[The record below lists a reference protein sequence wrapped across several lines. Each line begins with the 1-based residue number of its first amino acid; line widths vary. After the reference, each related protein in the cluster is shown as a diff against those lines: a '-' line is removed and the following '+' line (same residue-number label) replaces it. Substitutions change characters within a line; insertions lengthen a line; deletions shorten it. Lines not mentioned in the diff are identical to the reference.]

1 MNLNCKT
8 GEATMATEIL
18 ANLLE
23 SGTLSEEA
31 GAAIKEAMEAKLNEA
46 REEITA
52 ELREEFAQKFEH
64 DKGIIVEAMDNML
77 NEAIRTEMEEFKTDR
92 EALIA
97 ERVAYKKAISEHAKI
112 LEKFITSQLA
122 AEVKELRDD
131 RAKVAENLETTK
143 SFVVKQLSRELAEF
157 HNDKRE
163 LVETKV
169 RMVAEGKELLNKT
182 KESFVKRSA
191 ELVENTISN
200 ALRSELTALKEDIQ
214 AAKENEFGRKL
225 FEAFAGEFMSSQL
238 NEGTEV
244 AKVNKKLNETANKVA
259 ELEAVIA
266 EKEEAIAAAKKTQ
279 RVMEDRMNRKEV
291 LSNLLKPLAGQKREV
306 MADLLESVKTS
317 NLKTAFKKY
326 LPAVLNENVTAKAE
340 TKETLTE
347 GKVTEKT
354 GNRET
359 MTEQAK
365 PESDDADI
373 VVLRKLAGLK

>member
-8 GEATMATEIL
+8 GEATMANEIL

-23 SGTLSEEA
+23 SGALSEEA
-31 GAAIKEAMEAKLNEA
+31 GAAIKEAMEVKLNEA

-64 DKGIIVEAMDNML
+64 DKGVIVEAMDNML
-77 NEAIRTEMEEFKTDR
+77 NEAIRAEMTEFKTDR

-112 LEKFITSQLA
+112 LEKFITSHLA
-122 AEVKELRDD
+122 AEVKELQAD

-169 RMVAEGKELLNKT
+169 RMVAEGKELLTKT
-182 KESFVKRSA
+182 KESFIKRSA

-200 ALRSELTALKEDIQ
+200 ALRSEIVTLKEDIQ
-214 AAKENEFGRKL
+214 SAKENEFGRKL

-244 AKVNKKLNETANKVA
+244 AKVNKKLDESANKVA
-259 ELEAVIA
+259 ELEAMITA
-266 EKEEAIAAAKKTQ
+266 KEADVAQAQKAK
-279 RVMEDRMNRKEV
+279 RVMEDRMNRKAKLDEL
-291 LSNLLKPLAGQKREV
+291 LSPLAGQKREV
-306 MADLLESVKTS
+306 MSDLLESVKTT

-326 LPAVLNENVTAKAE
+326 LPAVLNESVSAQAE
-340 TKETLTE
+340 TKTLTE
-347 GKVTEKT
+347 SKVTEHT
-354 GNRET
+354 GNRVVKET
-359 MTEQAK
+359 TQ
-365 PESDDADI
+365 STGDDADI

>member
-1 MNLNCKT
+1 
-8 GEATMATEIL
+8 MATEIL

-23 SGTLSEEA
+23 SGALSEEA

-64 DKGIIVEAMDNML
+64 DKGVIVEAMDNML

-191 ELVENTISN
+191 ELVENTIST

-244 AKVNKKLNETANKVA
+244 AKMNKKLDESAEKVA
-259 ELEAVIA
+259 ELEAMIA
-266 EKEEAIAAAKKTQ
+266 EKEAEITEASRKQ
-279 RVMEDRMNRKEV
+279 RVMEDRMNRKAV
-291 LSNLLKPLAGQKREV
+291 MDDLLAPLANEKRRV
-306 MADLLESVKTS
+306 MSDLLESVKTS

-340 TKETLTE
+340 TKTTLTE
-347 GKVTEKT
+347 GKVTEHT
-354 GNRET
+354 GDREST
-359 MTEQAK
+359 TETQ
-365 PESDDADI
+365 STGGDADI
-373 VVLRKLAGLK
+373 VVLKKLAGL

>member
-1 MNLNCKT
+1 
-8 GEATMATEIL
+8 MANEIL

-23 SGTLSEEA
+23 SGALSEEA
-31 GAAIKEAMEAKLNEA
+31 GAAIKEAMEVKLNEA

-64 DKGIIVEAMDNML
+64 DKGVIVEAMDNML
-77 NEAIRTEMEEFKTDR
+77 NEAIRAEMTEFKTDR

-112 LEKFITSQLA
+112 LEKLITSHLA
-122 AEVKELRDD
+122 AEVKELQAD

-169 RMVAEGKELLNKT
+169 RMVAEGKELLTKT
-182 KESFVKRSA
+182 KESFIKRSA

-200 ALRSELTALKEDIQ
+200 ALRSEIVTLKEDIQ
-214 AAKENEFGRKL
+214 SAKENEFGRKL

-244 AKVNKKLNETANKVA
+244 AKMNTKLDESANKVA
-259 ELEAVIA
+259 ELEAMITAKEADIA
-266 EKEEAIAAAKKTQ
+266 TAQKAN
-279 RVMEDRMNRKEV
+279 RVMEDRINRKAKLDEL
-291 LSNLLKPLAGQKREV
+291 LSPLAGQKREV
-306 MADLLESVKTS
+306 MSDLLETVKTT

-326 LPAVLNENVTAKAE
+326 LPAVLNESVSAKAE
-340 TKETLTE
+340 TKTLTE
-347 GKVTEKT
+347 SKVTEQT
-354 GNRET
+354 GDRGAKQET
-359 MTEQAK
+359 PT
-365 PESDDADI
+365 STDGDADI

>member
-1 MNLNCKT
+1 
-8 GEATMATEIL
+8 MATEIL

-23 SGTLSEEA
+23 SGALSEEA

-64 DKGIIVEAMDNML
+64 DKGVIVEAMDNML
-77 NEAIRTEMEEFKTDR
+77 TTAIQAEMTEFKSDR
-92 EALIA
+92 ESLIA

-122 AEVKELRDD
+122 AEVKELQAD

-169 RMVAEGKELLNKT
+169 RMVAEGKQLLNKT

-200 ALRSELTALKEDIQ
+200 ALRSEIAMLKEDIT

-259 ELEAVIA
+259 ELEAVITA
-266 EKEEAIAAAKKTQ
+266 KEADIATAQKAK
-279 RVMEDRMNRKEV
+279 RVMEDRMNRKAKLDEL
-291 LSNLLKPLAGQKREV
+291 LSPLAGQKREV
-306 MADLLESVKTS
+306 MSDLLESVKTT

-326 LPAVLNENVTAKAE
+326 LPAVLNESVSAQAE
-340 TKETLTE
+340 TKTLTE
-347 GKVTEKT
+347 SKVTEHT
-354 GNRET
+354 GNRVVKET
-359 MTEQAK
+359 TQ
-365 PESDDADI
+365 STGDDADI

>member
-1 MNLNCKT
+1 
-8 GEATMATEIL
+8 MANEIL

-23 SGTLSEEA
+23 SGALSEEA

-77 NEAIRTEMEEFKTDR
+77 NEAIRAEMEEFKTDR

-122 AEVKELRDD
+122 AEVTELRND

-143 SFVVKQLSRELAEF
+143 QFVVKQLSRELAEF

-182 KESFVKRSA
+182 KESFIKRSA
-191 ELVENTISN
+191 ELVENTIST
-200 ALRSELTALKEDIQ
+200 ALRSELTMLKEDIQ

-266 EKEEAIAAAKKTQ
+266 EKEAEITNAQKAQ

-291 LSNLLKPLAGQKREV
+291 LEGLLSPLAGKKREV

-326 LPAVLNENVTAKAE
+326 LPAVLNENVSGKTEAK
-340 TKETLTE
+340 TTLTE

-354 GNRET
+354 GDRET
-359 MTEQAK
+359 MTEKAQPAG
-365 PESDDADI
+365 DADI
-373 VVLRKLAGLK
+373 VVLKKLAGLK

>member
-1 MNLNCKT
+1 
-8 GEATMATEIL
+8 MATEIL

-23 SGTLSEEA
+23 SGALSEEA

-64 DKGIIVEAMDNML
+64 DKGVIVEAMDNML
-77 NEAIRTEMEEFKTDR
+77 NEAIRTEIEEFKTDR

-97 ERVAYKKAISEHAKI
+97 ERVAYKKAISEHAKL

-122 AEVKELRDD
+122 NEVKELRDD
-131 RAKVAENLETTK
+131 RAKVAENLDKTK
-143 SFVVKQLSRELAEF
+143 EFVTKQLARELAEF

-191 ELVENTISN
+191 ELVETTISN
-200 ALRSELTALKEDIQ
+200 ALRSEIATLKEDIQ

-244 AKVNKKLNETANKVA
+244 AKMNKKLDESADKVA
-259 ELEAVIA
+259 ELEAMIA
-266 EKEEAIAAAKKTQ
+266 EKETEITEASRKQ
-279 RVMEDRMNRKEV
+279 RVMEDRMNRKSV
-291 LSNLLKPLAGQKREV
+291 MDDLLAPLANEKRRV
-306 MADLLESVKTS
+306 MSDLLESVKTS

-340 TKETLTE
+340 TKTTLTE
-347 GKVTEKT
+347 GKVTEHT
-354 GNRET
+354 GDREST
-359 MTEQAK
+359 TETQSTGGA
-365 PESDDADI
+365 ADI
-373 VVLRKLAGLK
+373 VVLKKLAGL

>member
-1 MNLNCKT
+1 
-8 GEATMATEIL
+8 MANEIL

-23 SGTLSEEA
+23 SGALSEEA

-64 DKGIIVEAMDNML
+64 DKGVIVEAMDNML
-77 NEAIRTEMEEFKTDR
+77 NEAIRAEIEEFKSDR

-97 ERVAYKKAISEHAKI
+97 ERVAYKKAISEHAKL

-122 AEVKELRDD
+122 SEVKELRDD
-131 RAKVAENLETTK
+131 RTKVAENLDKTK
-143 SFVVKQLSRELAEF
+143 EFVTKQLARELAEF

-214 AAKENEFGRKL
+214 SAKENEFGRKL

-244 AKVNKKLNETANKVA
+244 AKMNKKLDESADKVA
-259 ELEAVIA
+259 ELEAMIA
-266 EKEEAIAAAKKTQ
+266 DKEAEISEANRKQ
-279 RVMEDRMNRKEV
+279 RVMEDRMNRKDV
-291 LSNLLKPLAGQKREV
+291 LEGLLSPLASEKRRV
-306 MADLLESVKTS
+306 MSDLLESVKTS

-340 TKETLTE
+340 TKQTLTE
-347 GKVTEKT
+347 GKVTEHT
-354 GNRET
+354 GDRVVSEET
-359 MTEQAK
+359 ATSK
-365 PESDDADI
+365 GDDADI
-373 VVLRKLAGLK
+373 VVLKKLAGL